1 MPPKSTKT
9 ASASS
14 KKESA
19 QTNASVQAAEMQT
32 PAPTKKPRATG
43 KSKKA
48 KEDVGSAAPGLN
60 EALPLSN
67 VRTGPDAVVAEATL
81 QGESVVQ
88 PPNVE
93 EPEKKASSIR
103 LCPTCDYYLYT
114 QVEGQDKVLTR
125 LCRMCGYKETDTT
138 GGLVMEMM
146 VQEKAAEGYKILIN
160 EYTQKDPTLPHIR
173 KNMKCPNPACD
184 SNRSGMDPDII
195 YLKYDNVNLL
205 YMYICNIPGCGMR
218 WKSANR

>member
-1 MPPKSTKT
+1 MPPKSVKT
-9 ASASS
+9 VSVS
-14 KKESA
+14 KKEPA

-48 KEDVGSAAPGLN
+48 PAVE
-60 EALPLSN
+60 EALPVAN
-67 VRTGPDAVVAEATL
+67 VRTGPEAVVAETFTMP
-81 QGESVVQ
+81 QPMIQ
-88 PPNVE
+88 PPNLE
-93 EPEKKASSIR
+93 EPEKKVSSIR

-114 QVEGQDKVLTR
+114 QVEGQEKVLNR

-173 KNMKCPNPACD
+173 KNMKCPNPGCD